1 MKRFFLIIFI
11 ISLFVYRVDDIFP
24 ENIIQCN
31 VASEEWKKYTES
43 NGYGLY
49 WDIIRRVYDMDN
61 IKLKIN
67 IVPYARSIY
76 LVKNEKADAW
86 VGSYS
91 NEELFALYPKWHFD
105 ADIVSVLFKKER
117 FPNWNGVQSLA
128 NMKVG
133 WIRDYDYHKYID
145 VKMNSV
151 EINSRKSALG
161 RLLKDRIDFY
171 IDDAVDIQ
179 CILNDNNY
187 LTKIGFNM
195 NDFRIEKLFQLNL
208 YLGFVNNKRG
218 KFFRAIW
225 DKNFL
230 ILLKNGTIKSLF
242 DQYHEKLY
250 PFED

>member
-1 MKRFFLIIFI
+1 MIRFWLVFLIISSF
-11 ISLFVYRVDDIFP
+11 FYRVDDIFS
-24 ENIIQCN
+24 EDVQKLNI
-31 VASEEWKKYTES
+31 ASEEWKKYTES
-43 NGYGLY
+43 NGKGLY
-49 WDIIRRVYDMDN
+49 WDIIKRVYEMDN
-61 IKLKIN
+61 IKLN
-67 IVPYARSIY
+67 IFTVPYARSIY

-86 VGSYS
+86 VGSYI
-91 NEELFALYPKWHFD
+91 NEEIFALYPKWHFD

-117 FPNWNGVQSLA
+117 FPDWDGIKSLA

-133 WIRDYDYHKYID
+133 WIREYDYQKYID
-145 VKMNSV
+145 VKMNIV

-179 CILNDNNY
+179 CILNNNKY

-195 NDFRIEKLFQLNL
+195 KDFRIVKLFQLNI

-218 KFFRAIW
+218 KLFRSIW

-242 DQYHEKLY
+242 VQYNEKVF
-250 PFED
+250 PF